1 MASLRVQLCPNTVVP
16 FGVSARCAARR
27 GREAQD
33 EPEDDGEE
41 RGCLEEADPPVRKRR
56 RFAPMKVVR
65 RSRGRRLA

>member
-41 RGCLEEADPPVRKRR
+41 RGCLEENADPPVRKRR
-56 RFAPMKVVR
+56 
-65 RSRGRRLA
+65 